1 MFRDENDRR
10 DFSINASA
18 LKYGS
23 KFILFLRKTHTKQH
37 QKKQQ
42 QQRQQTKTLTNKT
55 STSKVNIVKVKLHFN
70 TNTV

>member
-23 KFILFLRKTHTKQH
+23 KFILFLRKHTHKTTP
-37 QKKQQ
+37 KK
-42 QQRQQTKTLTNKT
+42 TAAATTTNE
-55 STSKVNIVKVKLHFN
+55 NAY
-70 TNTV
+70 

>member
-37 QKKQQ
+37 PKK
-42 QQRQQTKTLTNKT
+42 TAAATTTNE
-55 STSKVNIVKVKLHFN
+55 NAY
-70 TNTV
+70 